1 MAPHVRAVLRVI
13 PAFAALLFGLSAVQA
28 VLLYAGQAEQ
38 KHEFGS
44 YVAFWVAAIVAA
56 RSHLRRAPMPPLRL

>member
-1 MAPHVRAVLRVI
+1 MASLVRAVLRVI
-13 PAFAALLFGLSAVQA
+13 PAFAARPFGPSAVQV
-28 VLLYAGQAEQ
+28 VLLYAGQADQ
-38 KHEFGS
+38 KHEFSS